1 MQNYDE
7 IITQLKLKIKQG
19 DSNESMLEF
28 LKEKNMDESENE
40 QMITNA
46 YSQIKE
52 EQEKE
57 KELGFWSE
65 SIEEKQERER
75 NREAVYKEVQRKKQ
89 VRIDELRLSQ
99 NLPMAIIAGLIVSL
113 LVAVLWA
120 FVSMGLGFQH
130 SGFGF
135 LAGLIVGLSILKFGK
150 GVDIIFGILGAI
162 FSVWAC
168 LLGNTFTILAFVS
181 KELDVSI
188 FYAFSKINAGLF
200 FELIKESLKPFD
212 MLLYLIS
219 AYIGFSFSR
228 LRVK

>member
-65 SIEEKQERER
+65 SI
-75 NREAVYKEVQRKKQ
+75 
-89 VRIDELRLSQ
+89 
-99 NLPMAIIAGLIVSL
+99 
-113 LVAVLWA
+113 
-120 FVSMGLGFQH
+120 
-130 SGFGF
+130 
-135 LAGLIVGLSILKFGK
+135 
-150 GVDIIFGILGAI
+150 
-162 FSVWAC
+162 
-168 LLGNTFTILAFVS
+168 
-181 KELDVSI
+181 
-188 FYAFSKINAGLF
+188 
-200 FELIKESLKPFD
+200 
-212 MLLYLIS
+212 
-219 AYIGFSFSR
+219 
-228 LRVK
+228 